1 MSWGTCY
8 AGSNNIHF
16 KFPAL
21 MSDGRLNSDW
31 QPGAQKNDEIRKE
44 ANITSNWQYRR
55 YLINNADSI
64 IKDNQLEACN
74 QCGCCPYYENNVKL
88 SNTPYLY
95 NSCLSRD
102 QPYGYEDSDL
112 KNIYLSR
119 NELQCR
125 LTTPTKFT
133 SYQ

>member
-1 MSWGTCY
+1 MTWGTAY

-21 MSDGRLNSDW
+21 MSDGRLNADW
-31 QPGAQKNDEIRKE
+31 QPGAQKNEAIRKD
-44 ANITSNWQYRR
+44 ANVATNWQYRR
-55 YLINNADSI
+55 YLTNNADSI

-74 QCGCCPYYENNVKL
+74 QCGCIPYNDNNIKL

-125 LTTPTKFT
+125 LTARAVFT
-133 SYQ
+133 VPV